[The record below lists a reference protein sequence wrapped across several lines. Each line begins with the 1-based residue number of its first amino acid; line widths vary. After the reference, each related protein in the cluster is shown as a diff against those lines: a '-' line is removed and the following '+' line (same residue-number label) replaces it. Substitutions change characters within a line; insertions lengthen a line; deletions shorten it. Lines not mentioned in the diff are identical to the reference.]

1 MSSYVYNQSHNKQ
14 SDINQVTI
22 GAMGDHCFGRGGAG
36 GFRVFSLSLRGACR
50 ISHLVVPKQQNGSPN
65 QQMVVHKQQNESPN
79 QQMLTPFQQNG
90 YPRNYWYWDYLHG
103 PSEHPRRNVS
113 CRCHHGRWRW
123 NRRPR
128 FHLQAE
134 QWQKKRDMLACWHQQ
149 HLLKNGSLDGSFKF
163 VL

>member
-65 QQMVVHKQQNESPN
+65 QQMVVPKQQNGSPN
-79 QQMLTPFQQNG
+79 QQMMTPFQQNG
-90 YPRNYWYWDYLHG
+90 YPRKYKMGCANYMHFVFLFLSVKSHILDCNGVWYSSFWSEG
-103 PSEHPRRNVS
+103 PKSYHFLVIMSFISKLLGQVS
-113 CRCHHGRWRW
+113 RG
-123 NRRPR
+123 
-128 FHLQAE
+128 
-134 QWQKKRDMLACWHQQ
+134 
-149 HLLKNGSLDGSFKF
+149 
-163 VL
+163 